1 MTVCESI
8 AADYPQLAD
17 AMVEREAIGMARYG
31 APLNPLEDG
40 RNFYAEAEE
49 ELLDAAVYARA
60 IRERGEYLSPSF
72 EVHLLAAIEALRL
85 SRALEGR

>member
-17 AMVEREAIGMARYG
+17 AMVEREAKGMQTYG
-31 APLNPLEDG
+31 APLNPRDD
-40 RNFYAEAEE
+40 RRDFYRETEE
-49 ELLDAAVYARA
+49 ELLDACVYARA
-60 IRERGEYLSPSF
+60 IRERGEFLYPSF
-72 EVHLLAAIEALRL
+72 ETHLLAAIEALRM